1 MTSLAAQRDYWRTP
15 SFEAED
21 IIEKYLNEQYRPFA
35 VNDIV
40 QNLHNKITKVN
51 ATKALDSLV
60 AQDRI
65 TCKMFGKIA
74 IYVCKE
80 QDVQLPAEINKA
92 EITFEAIAQL
102 REEFQEIER
111 DKNEIKIELQ
121 NMLKEPSNDELLGLI
136 ERKEREISTL
146 QNKTAQLDQNWN
158 PENEKV
164 IKIIMDYET
173 SLEKE
178 IKLRKKIMNN
188 AISLIKEAVNP
199 KNITEFLVC

>member
-1 MTSLAAQRDYWRTP
+1 
-15 SFEAED
+15 
-21 IIEKYLNEQYRPFA
+21 
-35 VNDIV
+35 
-40 QNLHNKITKVN
+40 
-51 ATKALDSLV
+51 
-60 AQDRI
+60 
-65 TCKMFGKIA
+65 MFGKIA

-121 NMLKEPSNDELLGLI
+121 NMLKEPSNEELLGLI
-136 ERKEREISTL
+136 ERKEREIFTL

>member
-1 MTSLAAQRDYWRTP
+1 
-15 SFEAED
+15 
-21 IIEKYLNEQYRPFA
+21 
-35 VNDIV
+35 
-40 QNLHNKITKVN
+40 
-51 ATKALDSLV
+51 
-60 AQDRI
+60 
-65 TCKMFGKIA
+65 MFGKIA

-92 EITFEAIAQL
+92 QITFEAIAQL

-121 NMLKEPSNDELLGLI
+121 NILKEPSNEELLGLI
-136 ERKEREISTL
+136 EKKEREISTL
-146 QNKTAQLDQNWN
+146 QNKIAQLDQNWN

>member
-1 MTSLAAQRDYWRTP
+1 
-15 SFEAED
+15 
-21 IIEKYLNEQYRPFA
+21 
-35 VNDIV
+35 
-40 QNLHNKITKVN
+40 
-51 ATKALDSLV
+51 
-60 AQDRI
+60 
-65 TCKMFGKIA
+65 MFGKIA

-121 NMLKEPSNDELLGLI
+121 NMLKEPSNEELLGLI

>member
-1 MTSLAAQRDYWRTP
+1 
-15 SFEAED
+15 
-21 IIEKYLNEQYRPFA
+21 
-35 VNDIV
+35 
-40 QNLHNKITKVN
+40 
-51 ATKALDSLV
+51 
-60 AQDRI
+60 
-65 TCKMFGKIA
+65 MFGKIA

-121 NMLKEPSNDELLGLI
+121 NMLKEPSNEELLGLI

-146 QNKTAQLDQNWN
+146 QNKIAQLDQNWN

>member
-1 MTSLAAQRDYWRTP
+1 
-15 SFEAED
+15 
-21 IIEKYLNEQYRPFA
+21 
-35 VNDIV
+35 
-40 QNLHNKITKVN
+40 
-51 ATKALDSLV
+51 
-60 AQDRI
+60 
-65 TCKMFGKIA
+65 MFGKIA

-92 EITFEAIAQL
+92 EITFETIAQL

-121 NMLKEPSNDELLGLI
+121 NMLKEPSNEELLGLI

>member
-1 MTSLAAQRDYWRTP
+1 
-15 SFEAED
+15 
-21 IIEKYLNEQYRPFA
+21 
-35 VNDIV
+35 
-40 QNLHNKITKVN
+40 
-51 ATKALDSLV
+51 
-60 AQDRI
+60 
-65 TCKMFGKIA
+65 MFGKIA

-92 EITFEAIAQL
+92 EITFEAIAQS

-121 NMLKEPSNDELLGLI
+121 NMLKEPSNEELLGLI
-136 ERKEREISTL
+136 EKKEREISTL
-146 QNKTAQLDQNWN
+146 QNKIDQLDQNWN

-188 AISLIKEAVNP
+188 AISLIKEAANP

>member
-1 MTSLAAQRDYWRTP
+1 
-15 SFEAED
+15 
-21 IIEKYLNEQYRPFA
+21 
-35 VNDIV
+35 
-40 QNLHNKITKVN
+40 
-51 ATKALDSLV
+51 
-60 AQDRI
+60 
-65 TCKMFGKIA
+65 MFGKIA

-92 EITFEAIAQL
+92 EITFEAISQL

-121 NMLKEPSNDELLGLI
+121 NMLKEPSNEELLGLI

-146 QNKTAQLDQNWN
+146 QNKIAQLDQNWN

>member
-1 MTSLAAQRDYWRTP
+1 MND
-15 SFEAED
+15 
-21 IIEKYLNEQYRPFA
+21 QYRPFA

-65 TCKMFGKIA
+65 TCKLFGKIA

-121 NMLKEPSNDELLGLI
+121 NMLKEPSNEELLGLI
-136 ERKEREISTL
+136 EKKEREISTL
-146 QNKTAQLDQNWN
+146 QNKIAQLDQNWN

-164 IKIIMDYET
+164 VKILMDYET

-178 IKLRKKIMNN
+178 IKLASEKNHEQRNIINKRSGEPKEYHRISCMLSKIFCKSK
-188 AISLIKEAVNP
+188 ICPSFFIFF
-199 KNITEFLVC
+199 IFSY

>member
-1 MTSLAAQRDYWRTP
+1 
-15 SFEAED
+15 
-21 IIEKYLNEQYRPFA
+21 
-35 VNDIV
+35 
-40 QNLHNKITKVN
+40 
-51 ATKALDSLV
+51 
-60 AQDRI
+60 
-65 TCKMFGKIA
+65 MFGKIA

-102 REEFQEIER
+102 REELQEIER

-121 NMLKEPSNDELLGLI
+121 NMLKEPSNEELLGLI

-146 QNKTAQLDQNWN
+146 QNKIAQLDQNWN